1 MKKKSKELLYIWMTA
16 VSFTTILLIVFVLIY
31 VIFINSV
38 GHFWTSP
45 LQLFQ
50 LQGGEQ
56 VLGIMQKTEKNLKRE
71 ERIQVK
77 IGNRDFYELDF
88 RWLEKKN
95 IEKIS
100 TPKDIFQIERTEYGD
115 FYGNI
120 LAVSGQAVFEE
131 KKNIQFVLKEE
142 FQKATLLLKEK
153 KKIDKIIDEVSYSIK
168 KKKKL
173 KKDTQESGKITQ
185 EIETLQKN
193 IEIKLGEQNKIQQK
207 LEKLTVQLQEIGGAE
222 KEILLSNIVRFYQP
236 NQMGVVTKIKFYFE
250 KAIEFI
256 ISEPREANTEGGIFP
271 IIFGTV
277 MLVFIMSIFCYPF
290 GLAAA
295 IYLNEYAKEGW
306 FVRLVR
312 IAVNNLAGV
321 PSIVYGI
328 FGLSFFVYGIGG
340 SIDQLFFSTK
350 LPNPTFG
357 TGGILWASLT
367 LSILTLPVVIV
378 ATEEALNAVPKGMKE
393 GSLALGST
401 RSQTLLRVS
410 IPIALPGIIT
420 GFILAIARAAGEVA
434 PLLITGVVKLA
445 PALPI
450 DANFP
455 FVHLDRKFMHL
466 GFHIFDIAFQ
476 SPNVEASRP
485 IVFVTT
491 LLLLIIVLVM
501 CSGAIV
507 LRERLR
513 KKYKVQ
519 QI

>member
-1 MKKKSKELLYIWMTA
+1 MILLGSC
-16 VSFTTILLIVFVLIY
+16 VSFLSFFTFYFIVFVLIY

-173 KKDTQESGKITQ
+173 KKDTQEPSKITQ

>member
-173 KKDTQESGKITQ
+173 KKDTQEPSKITQ

-222 KEILLSNIVRFYQP
+222 K
-236 NQMGVVTKIKFYFE
+236 KF
-250 KAIEFI
+250 
-256 ISEPREANTEGGIFP
+256 
-271 IIFGTV
+271 
-277 MLVFIMSIFCYPF
+277 C
-290 GLAAA
+290 
-295 IYLNEYAKEGW
+295 
-306 FVRLVR
+306 
-312 IAVNNLAGV
+312 
-321 PSIVYGI
+321 
-328 FGLSFFVYGIGG
+328 
-340 SIDQLFFSTK
+340 
-350 LPNPTFG
+350 
-357 TGGILWASLT
+357 
-367 LSILTLPVVIV
+367 
-378 ATEEALNAVPKGMKE
+378 
-393 GSLALGST
+393 
-401 RSQTLLRVS
+401 
-410 IPIALPGIIT
+410 
-420 GFILAIARAAGEVA
+420 
-434 PLLITGVVKLA
+434 
-445 PALPI
+445 
-450 DANFP
+450 
-455 FVHLDRKFMHL
+455 
-466 GFHIFDIAFQ
+466 
-476 SPNVEASRP
+476 
-485 IVFVTT
+485 
-491 LLLLIIVLVM
+491 
-501 CSGAIV
+501 
-507 LRERLR
+507 
-513 KKYKVQ
+513 
-519 QI
+519 

>member
-100 TPKDIFQIERTEYGD
+100 NPKDIFQIERTEYGD

-173 KKDTQESGKITQ
+173 KKETQESGKITQ

-328 FGLSFFVYGIGG
+328 FGLSFF
-340 SIDQLFFSTK
+340 FF
-350 LPNPTFG
+350 
-357 TGGILWASLT
+357 
-367 LSILTLPVVIV
+367 
-378 ATEEALNAVPKGMKE
+378 
-393 GSLALGST
+393 
-401 RSQTLLRVS
+401 
-410 IPIALPGIIT
+410 
-420 GFILAIARAAGEVA
+420 FIE
-434 PLLITGVVKLA
+434 
-445 PALPI
+445 
-450 DANFP
+450 
-455 FVHLDRKFMHL
+455 
-466 GFHIFDIAFQ
+466 
-476 SPNVEASRP
+476 
-485 IVFVTT
+485 
-491 LLLLIIVLVM
+491 
-501 CSGAIV
+501 
-507 LRERLR
+507 
-513 KKYKVQ
+513 
-519 QI
+519 

>member
-1 MKKKSKELLYIWMTA
+1 M
-16 VSFTTILLIVFVLIY
+16 
-31 VIFINSV
+31 
-38 GHFWTSP
+38 
-45 LQLFQ
+45 
-50 LQGGEQ
+50 
-56 VLGIMQKTEKNLKRE
+56 
-71 ERIQVK
+71 
-77 IGNRDFYELDF
+77 
-88 RWLEKKN
+88 
-95 IEKIS
+95 
-100 TPKDIFQIERTEYGD
+100 
-115 FYGNI
+115 
-120 LAVSGQAVFEE
+120 
-131 KKNIQFVLKEE
+131 LKEE

-173 KKDTQESGKITQ
+173 KKDTQEPSKITQ

>member
-1 MKKKSKELLYIWMTA
+1 M
-16 VSFTTILLIVFVLIY
+16 VFFTEATTDNLCNKI
-31 VIFINSV
+31 
-38 GHFWTSP
+38 
-45 LQLFQ
+45 
-50 LQGGEQ
+50 EQ
-56 VLGIMQKTEKNLKRE
+56 
-71 ERIQVK
+71 
-77 IGNRDFYELDF
+77 
-88 RWLEKKN
+88 
-95 IEKIS
+95 
-100 TPKDIFQIERTEYGD
+100 
-115 FYGNI
+115 
-120 LAVSGQAVFEE
+120 
-131 KKNIQFVLKEE
+131 
-142 FQKATLLLKEK
+142 EK

-173 KKDTQESGKITQ
+173 KKDTQEPSKITQ